1 VPFVSKKQQRW
12 MFANK
17 PEMAKEWAAETDFSK
32 LPEKAKKKVKEAA
45 VGLNAL
51 EKLAVEVVPGGLPSR
66 LTSLSA
72 GRVLGLPNLIM
83 SGRAL
88 HSANKGDRPEKHEA
102 LAKAME
108 SVAPDQLN
116 DTVVRLEGTD
126 LVDDMLWKKRHGDQD
141 PGRWY
146 NRIGG
151 RIMQNPRT
159 SLLGKG
165 LGMAGAIPGA
175 VFSNLFRSSHYSPA
189 ADAASIYGD
198 EPAVTTHELGHAID
212 FNDQSGKNPG
222 LGGKLTRDGY
232 GLLYGLVSP
241 ARLWHEGQANIKSR
255 SALDRG
261 LKDKPDDLHNILWR
275 RDRVLPA
282 GYGSYVGDVVPGV
295 GPLTGMIAGRVGGI
309 ARSQA
314 RQRDYERSKAESKPE
329 PKKEPEKKDKK
340 ETDKEAAVVNIVKIA
355 GMGLDQAALAV
366 DVKPP
371 KPAMGTMVP
380 ALAGGLA
387 PMLALGGAALGA
399 ARSPSVYGMQGAGRG
414 ALYGGGLG
422 LGAGVGGLIGN
433 QMGGGK
439 GALLGA
445 VLGGGLGLGGARL
458 MMGAHPRQK
467 DREATEARQR
477 MKAEEKARSKMASVN
492 KLARLLSF

>member
-1 VPFVSKKQQRW
+1 

-32 LPEKAKKKVKEAA
+32 LPEKAKKKSKEVA
-45 VGLNAL
+45 VGLNDQ

-66 LTSLSA
+66 LTSLTL
-72 GRVLGLPNLIM
+72 GRLYPRNLLNLILT
-83 SGRAL
+83 GRAY
-88 HSANKGDRPEKHEA
+88 HNASAKDRPEKHQA
-102 LAKAME
+102 IAKAME
-108 SVAPDQLN
+108 AAAPDQLN

-126 LVDDMLWKKRHGDQD
+126 LIDDMLWKKRHGDQD

-165 LGMAGAIPGA
+165 FGMVGAIP
-175 VFSNLFRSSHYSPA
+175 SSLLTNLTRSSHYNPA

-222 LGGKLTRDGY
+222 LVGKLTRDGY
-232 GLLYGLVSP
+232 DALYTFVPPL
-241 ARLWHEGQANIKSR
+241 RLFHEGQANLKSR
-255 SALDRG
+255 SALDQG
-261 LKDKPDDLHNILWR
+261 LKDKPDDLHNILVR

-282 GYGSYVGDVVPGV
+282 GYGSYVGGLVPPLLGAN
-295 GPLTGMIAGRVGGI
+295 PMALTGLVAGKAMGI
-309 ARSQA
+309 ARAGVREREYAAQKANEKSTPSTGNN
-314 RQRDYERSKAESKPE
+314 DY
-329 PKKEPEKKDKK
+329 KKDKKDKK
-340 ETDKEAAVVNIVKIA
+340 ETDKEAAVIDLVKIA
-355 GMGLDQAALAV
+355 TERPLGYDPGAAMAG
-366 DVKPP
+366 KIRAIA
-371 KPAMGTMVP
+371 PARAGSLVP
-380 ALAGGLA
+380 ILT
-387 PMLALGGAALGA
+387 LGGAALGA
-399 ARSPSVYGMQGAGRG
+399 ARSPSVYGTQGAGRG

-433 QMGGGK
+433 EVGGGK

-458 MMGAHPRQK
+458 IMGTHPRQK
-467 DREATEARQR
+467 DREATEIRQR

-492 KLARLLSF
+492 KLARLLSS